1 MYSVYK
7 APAFERDVKRCA
19 KKHWDMAILREAI
32 STLIHSDEKPI
43 PDKFH
48 DHALVGDKQG
58 KRELHVGGK
67 NSNWLVLYSLEDG
80 VVNLART
87 GTHDELF
94 R

>member
-7 APAFERDVKRCA
+7 APAFDRDVKRCA
-19 KKHWDMAILREAI
+19 KKHWEMTKLREAI
-32 STLIHSDEKPI
+32 SALVHSDEVPVEA
-43 PDKFH
+43 KFN
-48 DHALVGDKQG
+48 DHALAGDKQG
-58 KRELHVGGK
+58 TRELHVGGK
-67 NSNWLVLYSLEDG
+67 NSNWLVLYSLEGG